1 MLIKVRK
8 IKILNVCNFDLVF
21 LLVDLKNLFNE
32 LNKYVVFLKM
42 YKGINWMRK
51 KIFVIVIFVFLEK
64 KKLCWEY
71 NIG

>member
-32 LNKYVVFLKM
+32 LNKYESEKMVKVVFL
-42 YKGINWMRK
+42 
-51 KIFVIVIFVFLEK
+51 
-64 KKLCWEY
+64 
-71 NIG
+71 

>member
-64 KKLCWEY
+64 KLKK
-71 NIG
+71 NII

>member
-64 KKLCWEY
+64 KNY
-71 NIG
+71 VGNII

>member
-64 KKLCWEY
+64 KLKKKY

>member
-64 KKLCWEY
+64 KLCWEY